1 MGLRQVGF
9 YLRGRVN
16 QGVARL
22 LNARPAAPVVPLS
35 LEDLLRRPR
44 PSFLDR
50 VRLFEGRDNA
60 ERQAMVAR
68 YLAAR
73 DLPFA
78 RHHYA
83 TFEGSGESFAVE
95 VGAGEAI
102 LILIG
107 HHDAVPG
114 SPGANDNGSAL
125 AILLALAER
134 LVADP
139 PRRIRVRFLFT
150 GDEERGYLGARA
162 YVETAALD
170 GVLGALSL
178 ELCGIGDALAVWDVV
193 EPFDQAPLLQT
204 FAGAL
209 ESLGHRR
216 DESYHLVGR
225 IPVFGSDHRAF
236 AAVGIPAFGLTVVPR
251 AEAEPLRQFVLNP
264 WKGAFR
270 QLVRRP
276 PPFHTYHTA
285 GDRSETLDPAALE
298 LTTDALFA
306 LVHSL

>member
-1 MGLRQVGF
+1 MSLREVRF

-16 QGVARL
+16 NGVARL
-22 LNARPAAPVVPLS
+22 LNRRRAEPVLPIS
-35 LEDLLRRPR
+35 LEELLSRPR
-44 PSFLDR
+44 PSLLDR

-78 RHHYA
+78 RHPYA

-95 VGAGEAI
+95 VGSGEATF
-102 LILIG
+102 ILIG

-150 GDEERGYLGARA
+150 GDEERGYLGARS
-162 YVETAALD
+162 YVKTASLEE
-170 GVLGALSL
+170 VLGVLSL
-178 ELCGIGDALAVWDVV
+178 ELCGIGDALAVWDVA
-193 EPFDQAPLLQT
+193 EPFDRAPLVQT
-204 FAGAL
+204 FAGAF
-209 ESLGHRR
+209 EGLGYRR

-225 IPVFGSDHRAF
+225 IPLFGSDHRAF
-236 AAVGIPAFGLTVVPR
+236 WEKGIPAFGLTVVPR

-264 WKGAFR
+264 WRGAFR
-270 QLVRRP
+270 QLVKRP
-276 PPFHTYHTA
+276 PPFRTYHTP
-285 GDRSETLDPAALE
+285 GDRSETLDPSALE
-298 LTTDALFA
+298 LTSDALFA

>member
-1 MGLRQVGF
+1 MSLREVGF

-16 QGVARL
+16 QGVARI
-22 LNARPAAPVVPLS
+22 LNARRAAPVVPLS
-35 LEDLLRRPR
+35 LEDLLRQPR
-44 PSFLDR
+44 PSLLDR

-68 YLAAR
+68 YLDAR
-73 DLPFA
+73 TMPFV
-78 RHHYA
+78 RHPYA

-95 VGAGEAI
+95 AGAGTAT

-134 LVADP
+134 LMADP

-150 GDEERGYLGARA
+150 GSEEVGYLGARS
-162 YVETAALD
+162 YVKIAAFD
-170 GVLGALSL
+170 GVLGVLSL
-178 ELCGIGDALAVWDVV
+178 ELCGIGDSLALRDVG
-193 EPFDQAPLLQT
+193 EPFEQAPLVQT
-204 FAGAL
+204 FTGTL
-209 ESLGHRR
+209 EGLGYRR

-236 AAVGIPAFGLTVVPR
+236 TAVGLPAFGLTVVPR
-251 AEAEPLRQFVLNP
+251 AQAEPLRQFVLNP
-264 WKGAFR
+264 WRGAFR

-285 GDRSETLDPAALE
+285 GDRSETLEAGALE
-298 LTTDALFA
+298 LTAEALFA

>member
-1 MGLRQVGF
+1 MSLRDVGF

-22 LNARPAAPVVPLS
+22 LNARRAAPVVPLS
-35 LEDLLRRPR
+35 LEELLRQPR
-44 PSFLDR
+44 PSLMDR
-50 VRLFEGRDNA
+50 VRLLEGGGNA

-78 RHHYA
+78 RHRYA
-83 TFEGSGESFAVE
+83 TFEGSGENFVVE
-95 VGAGEAI
+95 VGTGEAT

-114 SPGANDNGSAL
+114 SPGANDNASAV

-134 LVADP
+134 LRSDP
-139 PRRIRVRFLFT
+139 PRRVRVRFLFT
-150 GDEERGYLGARA
+150 GGEEVGYLGARS
-162 YVETAALD
+162 YVKTAALD
-170 GVLGALSL
+170 GILGVLSL
-178 ELCGIGDALAVWDVV
+178 ELCGIGDALSIWDVT
-193 EPFDQAPLLQT
+193 EPFDRSPLVQT

-209 ESLGHRR
+209 EGLGYRR
-216 DESYHLVGR
+216 DEGFHLVGR

-236 AAVGIPAFGLTVVPR
+236 AAIGIPAFGLTVVPR

-264 WKGAFR
+264 WRGVFR

-285 GDRSETLDPAALE
+285 GDRSETLDPGALE
-298 LTTDALFA
+298 LTADALFA

>member
-1 MGLRQVGF
+1 MSLREVGF

-22 LNARPAAPVVPLS
+22 LNSQRATPVIPLS
-35 LEDLLRRPR
+35 LEELLRQPR
-44 PSFLDR
+44 LSLLDR
-50 VRLFEGRDNA
+50 VRLLEGRGND

-73 DLPFA
+73 NLPFA
-78 RHHYA
+78 RHAYT
-83 TFEGSGESFAVE
+83 TFEGSGETFAVE
-95 VGAGEAI
+95 LGAGEAT

-114 SPGANDNGSAL
+114 SPGANDNASAV

-134 LVADP
+134 LQSDP

-150 GDEERGYLGARA
+150 GGEEVGYLGARC
-162 YVETAALD
+162 YVKNAALQ
-170 GVLGALSL
+170 GVQGVLSL
-178 ELCGIGDALAVWDVV
+178 ELCGIGDALAVWDVA
-193 EPFDQAPLLQT
+193 EPFDQAPLVRT
-204 FAGAL
+204 FAGTL
-209 ESLGHRR
+209 EGLGYRR

-251 AEAEPLRQFVLNP
+251 AQAERLRQFVLNP
-264 WKGAFR
+264 WRGVFR

-276 PPFHTYHTA
+276 PPFHTYHTP
-285 GDRSETLDPAALE
+285 GDRSETLEAGALE
-298 LTTDALFA
+298 LTTEALFA
-306 LVHSL
+306 VVHSL